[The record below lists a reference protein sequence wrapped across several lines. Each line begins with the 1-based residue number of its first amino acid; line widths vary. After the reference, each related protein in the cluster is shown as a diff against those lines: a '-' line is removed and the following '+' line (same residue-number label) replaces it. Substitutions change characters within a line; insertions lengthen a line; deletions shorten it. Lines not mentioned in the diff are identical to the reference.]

1 MIFRGY
7 HHHLREKLMMIET
20 ETGPHTGD
28 CQSHRSWF
36 LSCKQPMLGRRWWCS
51 CGAGQHRQIYSSLY
65 IIINGCQYSSMY
77 SITCIFIKT
86 IWTLIKFCQTAEARA
101 ITKSRYAI
109 ASLQMEFYVFCFSPC
124 PRPMPTDKIMKKL
137 PIQTRMGTKSISS
150 GIIFTLLRLM
160 VSWLLL
166 LGVGLQVRV

>member
-1 MIFRGY
+1 
-7 HHHLREKLMMIET
+7 
-20 ETGPHTGD
+20 
-28 CQSHRSWF
+28 
-36 LSCKQPMLGRRWWCS
+36 
-51 CGAGQHRQIYSSLY
+51 
-65 IIINGCQYSSMY
+65 MY